1 MAKRDSLSTRRDF
14 VVTTLGSLTGA
25 AILGGCSGSNSTG
38 QTATGGSGGTATGGN
53 AGTGGVATG
62 GSGGVA
68 GASTGGSGGGVAGA
82 GGAGTC
88 TVYPQETEGPFYL
101 DLDLL
106 RSDIREGKPGAELR
120 LQIQVIRAS
129 DCAPLAD
136 VAVDVWQ
143 CDAVGVYAGFT
154 GQLGGQDTTGQKW
167 LRGTQITNAEG
178 IVDFITVYPG
188 WYPGRTTH
196 IHFKVH
202 FTPTSE
208 SISQMYFPEDM
219 TTEVYAVA
227 PYLAHG
233 PKDTSN
239 DADAFAHA
247 GGFPELLAITPG
259 SNGYDA
265 SLTIVVAS

>member
-1 MAKRDSLSTRRDF
+1 MAKRDVVSSRRKF

-25 AILGGCSGSNSTG
+25 AILGGCGGSDSTDS
-38 QTATGGSGGTATGGN
+38 TATGGSGGTSSGGSGGN
-53 AGTGGVATG
+53 GTGGSTTG

-68 GASTGGSGGGVAGA
+68 GSSAGGSGGV

-88 TVYPQETEGPFYL
+88 TVYPQETEGPFYQ

-106 RSDIREGKPGAELR
+106 RTDIREGRAGAELH
-120 LQIQVIRAS
+120 LEIKVIRAS
-129 DCAPLAD
+129 DCAPMPD
-136 VAVDVWQ
+136 VAVDIWQ
-143 CDAVGVYAGFT
+143 CDADGVYSGFT

-167 LRGTQITNAEG
+167 LRGTQITNSEG
-178 IVDFITVYPG
+178 IVNFISIYPG

-208 SISQMYFPEDM
+208 SISQMYFPEDL
-219 TTEVYAVA
+219 TTELYAVA

-233 PKDTSN
+233 PKDTTN

-247 GGFPELLAITPG
+247 GGFPGLLTIAPSAT
-259 SNGYDA
+259 GYDA
-265 SLTIVVAS
+265 KLTIAVAS

>member
-25 AILGGCSGSNSTG
+25 AILGGCGGSDSTG
-38 QTATGGSGGTATGGN
+38 QTATGGSGGTATGGSG
-53 AGTGGVATG
+53 GTGGVSTG

-68 GASTGGSGGGVAGA
+68 GGTGGSGGGVAGA

-88 TVYPQETEGPFYL
+88 TVYPQETQGPFYQ

-106 RSDIREGKPGAELR
+106 RSDIREDRTGAELR

-129 DCAPLAD
+129 DCSPLAD
-136 VAVDVWQ
+136 VAVDIWQ
-143 CDAVGVYAGFT
+143 CDAVGVYSGFP
-154 GQLGGQDTTGQKW
+154 GQLGGQDTTGLKW

-178 IVDFITVYPG
+178 IVDFISVYPG

-208 SISQMYFPEDM
+208 SVSQMYFPEEL

-247 GGFPELLAITPG
+247 GGFPGLVTIAPG
-259 SNGYDA
+259 ANGYDA
-265 SLTIVVAS
+265 KLTIVVAS